1 MDDYITKPLVEM
13 GVVLTELAVKGTV
26 SAVNKKIRAIKNE
39 KNIEKLAAN
48 IRPGLIRLSVGLEH
62 IDDLIDDLQQ
72 ALNK

>member
-1 MDDYITKPLVEM
+1 MDGLELFSRTAHLRDVRSTITQPWTTTHGRMQPE
-13 GVVLTELAVKGTV
+13 
-26 SAVNKKIRAIKNE
+26 
-39 KNIEKLAAN
+39 EKLAAN